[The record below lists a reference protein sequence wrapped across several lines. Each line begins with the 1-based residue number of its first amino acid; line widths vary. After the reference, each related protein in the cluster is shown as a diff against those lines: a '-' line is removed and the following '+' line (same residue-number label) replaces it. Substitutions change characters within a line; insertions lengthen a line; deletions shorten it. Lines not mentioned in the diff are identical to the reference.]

1 MEQAEK
7 ALRDKVFLQS
17 KSKSLLNRRS
27 KSYSMKK
34 YHEKNI
40 FNQNLNN
47 YNKNSNEEIINQ
59 YINPYKEELYESGDD
74 IYIQLEE
81 DVDIDETLLNKKPLD
96 VITIYF
102 KILEERKILN
112 NILIKKYKEANEL
125 RNKIKETNESIKKNE
140 KEANEYARKIEEK
153 KIKEKDEL
161 GKLIDEINSIKHEK
175 GKIEAET
182 HNIQHELDEKKRI
195 FQKKEEEFQKI
206 KQNRYDLEQEIKY
219 YKEAIKYQTQLH
231 NDIQPYKNQMNNEYQ
246 EAKGNVRVFCRIRP
260 PLQRE
265 ISKKQI
271 DIEYRGDNSLIIKGE
286 KKASNIGRE
295 GGHQDLEQF
304 QFNRIFKQNDTQEEV
319 FEEVSPL
326 IQSSLDGFNINIFAY
341 GQTGSGKTFT
351 MEGDMSCPE
360 KYGIVPRSVDRIF
373 KYYDEEL
380 KNMGWEIR
388 FLLSVCE
395 IYNKKT
401 RDLIGE
407 KNVDKT
413 EELKEMEIHNLM
425 EWNSNFGQIAQ
436 RRKVAE
442 TKMNMESSRS
452 HLIFKIKIHLH
463 NKNDLENDRFGSLNL
478 IDLAGSERVDKA
490 TVSEERFKESIE
502 INSSLTHL
510 KSVFEA
516 MKSKHDKFV
525 PFHNTPLTDVL
536 KDCLS
541 GDNSKTLM
549 FVNISPLLE
558 SFKESTCSLKFATD
572 VNKCYVSSND
582 DNDEEDDFD
591 GIDKSYEPMELDI

>member
-7 ALRDKVFLQS
+7 ALREKIYNNSNL
-17 KSKSLLNRRS
+17 KSSFKRRQ
-27 KSYSMKK
+27 KIDNNK
-34 YHEKNI
+34 ENI
-40 FNQNLNN
+40 FNNNLNTYLQDN
-47 YNKNSNEEIINQ
+47 KEIQASIINKYTNPVKNTLFELADDINNQKIEDFDQSQTLLNQSLLRLTSQYLSVLDRKNNLNEDLKNVLSKSNELRRKINEVKLSINKYNKEAKEYANKIEDKKKEENQ
-59 YINPYKEELYESGDD
+59 ELLKLKEELYFIKREQGEQEKENND
-74 IYIQLEE
+74 IL
-81 DVDIDETLLNKKPLD
+81 
-96 VITIYF
+96 
-102 KILEERKILN
+102 
-112 NILIKKYKEANEL
+112 KEL
-125 RNKIKETNESIKKNE
+125 NE
-140 KEANEYARKIEEK
+140 KNHI
-153 KIKEKDEL
+153 L
-161 GKLIDEINSIKHEK
+161 
-175 GKIEAET
+175 
-182 HNIQHELDEKKRI
+182 
-195 FQKKEEEFQKI
+195 QKKEEEIQMLK
-206 KQNRYDLEQEIKY
+206 KANNNLSVEIKY
-219 YKEAIKYQTQLH
+219 YNEIIKYQTQLH
-231 NDIQPYKNQMNNEYQ
+231 NNIQPYKNQMNNEYQ

-265 ISKKQI
+265 INKKQI

-295 GGHQDLEQF
+295 GGHQDIEQF
-304 QFNRIFKQNDTQEEV
+304 QFNRIFKQNNTQEEV

-351 MEGDMSCPE
+351 MEGDTSTPE

-373 KYYDEEL
+373 KYFDEEL
-380 KNMGWEIR
+380 KSMGWEIK
-388 FLLSVCE
+388 FFLSVCE

-401 RDLIGE
+401 RDLLGE

-413 EELKEMEIHNLM
+413 EELKEMEIHNLI
-425 EWNSNFGQIAQ
+425 EWNSNFSQIAQ

-463 NKNDLENDRFGSLNL
+463 NKNGLEDDRFGSINL

-516 MKSKHDKFV
+516 MKSKHDKFI

-549 FVNISPLLE
+549 FVNISPLLD

-572 VNKCYVSSND
+572 VNKCYVSGN
-582 DNDEEDDFD
+582 DNDSDEDYFD
-591 GIDKSYEPMELDI
+591 DIDKNYEPMDLDM